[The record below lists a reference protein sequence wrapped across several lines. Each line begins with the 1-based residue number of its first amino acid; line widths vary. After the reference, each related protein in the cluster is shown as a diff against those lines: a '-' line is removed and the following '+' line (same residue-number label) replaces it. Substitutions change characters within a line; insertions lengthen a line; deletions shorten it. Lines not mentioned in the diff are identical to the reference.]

1 MMRLLSLA
9 LLALF
14 LWNCEDV
21 VELDTDFPGPEL
33 VVDAWLTDRAVPQT
47 IRLTETQDYY
57 ANRLPTPV
65 EDAEVTVCRGDARCL
80 TFVHQDSGRYVWTPQ
95 PGDSLGTVGD
105 EFVLAV
111 QHGEARYGS
120 RTAIRRVPPIDSIAV
135 RLEEEQLGLDE
146 GLYAQL
152 YARDF
157 VGQGD
162 AYLIRTT
169 INDTLLNRPGE
180 LNLVYDATF
189 DVGSSTDGIVFI
201 FPIRFSI
208 NRTDDDGAV
217 VPLQSGDDIRVDL
230 WSLSPEAFYFLSVAR
245 DQIQNGNNGIFQIP
259 VANSPGNVL
268 RLDDETPALG
278 VFNIS
283 AVSSAARTVE

>member
-1 MMRLLSLA
+1 M
-9 LLALF
+9 
-14 LWNCEDV
+14 
-21 VELDTDFPGPEL
+21 
-33 VVDAWLTDRAVPQT
+33 
-47 IRLTETQDYY
+47 
-57 ANRLPTPV
+57 
-65 EDAEVTVCRGDARCL
+65 
-80 TFVHQDSGRYVWTPQ
+80 
-95 PGDSLGTVGD
+95 
-105 EFVLAV
+105 
-111 QHGEARYGS
+111 
-120 RTAIRRVPPIDSIAV
+120 
-135 RLEEEQLGLDE
+135 
-146 GLYAQL
+146 
-152 YARDF
+152 
-157 VGQGD
+157 GQGD